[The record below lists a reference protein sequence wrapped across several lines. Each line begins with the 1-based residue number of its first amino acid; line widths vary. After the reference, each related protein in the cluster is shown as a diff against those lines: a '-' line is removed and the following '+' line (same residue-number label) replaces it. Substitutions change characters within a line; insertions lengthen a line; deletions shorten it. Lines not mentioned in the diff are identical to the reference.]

1 MALFSISVICSPYGS
16 ISLFLFSICF
26 SKLATD
32 EIRCPYCRTRQKGV
46 LPYYEE
52 LGFPKIN
59 GVNDINPFISN
70 KSKSSSYKMCEFVS
84 LNTEELNIIKT
95 GLGHL
100 QINYLNLLE
109 EQTFSY
115 NWIKIKNELEKVN
128 LCLTAIKKIQNEA

>member
-1 MALFSISVICSPYGS
+1 M
-16 ISLFLFSICF
+16 
-26 SKLATD
+26 
-32 EIRCPYCRTRQKGV
+32 KGV
-46 LPYYEE
+46 KQDDPIK
-52 LGFPKIN
+52 F
-59 GVNDINPFISN
+59 
-70 KSKSSSYKMCEFVS
+70 FVS
-84 LNTEELNIIKT
+84 LNIEELNIIKT